1 MSLIIFALSCFSIE
15 ENFEVTENLSFKFT
29 MSGMMLMEI
38 FNFIVT
44 MSLVGITGVSGIR
57 NRTKVLKSKQTV
69 T

>member
-1 MSLIIFALSCFSIE
+1 
-15 ENFEVTENLSFKFT
+15 
-29 MSGMMLMEI
+29 MLMEI